1 MYRSR
6 PWFAQVDAWI
16 DVNPIGYF
24 QECLCALFV
33 PALAFAS
40 VLLTGCITAPNAPTL
55 TLQTDKTPE
64 GYLQCVLPKL
74 EKSGITS
81 TVTQNSRHA
90 KVVLTS
96 KIAADDV
103 LEAYKSQEGS
113 KVFVYERKPLASAL
127 KPSRLETAAQ
137 DCK

>member
-1 MYRSR
+1 MRS
-6 PWFAQVDAWI
+6 F
-16 DVNPIGYF
+16 
-24 QECLCALFV
+24 FV

-40 VLLTGCITAPNAPTL
+40 LLLTGCITAPNAPTL

-64 GYLQCVLPKL
+64 SYVQCVLPKL
-74 EKSGITS
+74 EKHGISS

-103 LEAYKSQEGS
+103 LEAYKSQDGT
-113 KVFVYERKPLASAL
+113 KVFLYERKPLASAI
-127 KPSRLETAAQ
+127 KPSRLELAAQ